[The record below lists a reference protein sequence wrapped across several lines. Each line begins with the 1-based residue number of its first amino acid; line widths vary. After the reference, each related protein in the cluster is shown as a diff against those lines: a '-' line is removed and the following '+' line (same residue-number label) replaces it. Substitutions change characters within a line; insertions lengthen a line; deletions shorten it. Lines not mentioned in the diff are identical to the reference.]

1 MKEFKSRDKLTQRM
15 TRDGA
20 VLDNQ
25 TTGEEIHI
33 SERDAEKQLS
43 PDGQPVQMGKRDAPM
58 NPAEDAPKHRR
69 QLRPQEQKEPEKEQP
84 KPQQSSA
91 EPFQPQGGSPV
102 SHIPQD
108 IPTSAAPGGTAE
120 KLFDRAAAEHDAHKA
135 RQAARMSRD
144 AAQQRYSASRLQFS
158 EEERAAPE
166 LRKHIHCAEK
176 AADKLDAA
184 QAAIPKKRVLRK
196 ERVFDEAS
204 GTVKTKLRFDTVDKS
219 PPKLKPNPLGR
230 PLREVAVQAHGKI
243 HEVEHE
249 NVGVESGHKAEELA
263 EHGAGGAIR
272 WERRHRK
279 LKPYRAAEKAER
291 RAVNANAEYL
301 YQKALHDNPE
311 MLSGNPLNRF
321 FQKQQLKRE
330 YSGTN
335 FNRPGFQRMLAD
347 IKAGRIKRVIVK
359 DMSRFGRDYLQ
370 VGMYTDVVF
379 PEFGVHFIAV
389 NDGVD
394 STRGESEFTAIRN
407 VFNEMYARDT
417 SKKIRATWQ
426 SKGKSGEHLTTIPP
440 YGYMKSPEDKKK
452 WIVDEE
458 AAAVVQK
465 IFSLCASGKGPT
477 QIAKWLKQQ
486 QILNP
491 TAYCHAKGLPT
502 SNKPTADPYK
512 WTNETVS
519 RILER
524 VDYLGHTV
532 NFKTTKQSYKSKKK
546 IWNDPENWVIFE
558 NTQPPIIEESVFLIV
573 QNIRKARRRPTKM
586 GEMGM
591 FSGLLYCAE
600 CGGKMYQCRA
610 TNFAENQKYFICSTY
625 RKGKDLCTT
634 HSIKN
639 VVLHEIVLRNLRE
652 AISYVSEH
660 EAEFIQD
667 AAESDM
673 RDRDAEFVRKRETL
687 AKADTRIAELDRII
701 SRLYEDNVIGKLSD
715 ERFIKMSHD
724 YELEQS
730 NLKSMADVLRKDLK
744 QQEQQKTNVKA
755 FIAAVKKYTDLQELD
770 AAVLRA
776 FIDRIEVSH
785 VDKKSR
791 TREITIVYNF
801 IGAFDFTRAIENA
814 RNTSKKEQRTA

>member
-1 MKEFKSRDKLTQRM
+1 MKEFKPRDKLTQRM

-84 KPQQSSA
+84 KPQQPST
-91 EPFQPQGGSPV
+91 EPFQPQGGSPI

-166 LRKHIHCAEK
+166 LRKHIHRAEK

-204 GTVKTKLRFDTVDKS
+204 GTAKTKLRFDTVDKS

-249 NVGVESGHKAEELA
+249 NVGVESGHKAEELV

-389 NDGVD
+389 NDGVN